1 MRTGRNNPC
10 YCGSGRT
17 YKFCHL
23 PIDDALT
30 EDKYAAA
37 QKVYAKHWS
46 RTSELHFDER
56 LYHWMAERLSPFA
69 PSKIFDVGCG
79 SGHGLIALFE
89 TFGREIQVVSVEE
102 NASCVTIAENTLA
115 MTGVPTKKILRLEVF
130 HSGSGYFFKAGPVP
144 TPFRSGCTLIEGD
157 VCNDPRLIEAL
168 LASER
173 FDAVTVWLSG
183 THMMRPQHADIQR
196 NNIKSD
202 GSHRLYVQNST
213 YDLAERILRPGGVL
227 QVVDRTEV
235 PDTDLMR
242 DDMLDAH
249 REQASTTSLK
259 VMSLDYLRYKEPAE
273 SRMPMKITPGLSGR
287 MPDRPDIAITSVIS
301 QKPD

>member
-1 MRTGRNNPC
+1 MRPGRNDPC
-10 YCGSGRT
+10 YCNSGRT

-23 PIDDALT
+23 PIDEAPT
-30 EDKYAAA
+30 KEKYVAG

-46 RTSELHFDER
+46 RTSELHFASR

-79 SGHGLIALFE
+79 SGHGLIALFD
-89 TFGREIQVVSVEE
+89 TLPAIQVVSVEE
-102 NASCVTIAENTLA
+102 NASCMAIAERTIAKK
-115 MTGVPTKKILRLEVF
+115 GVPTKAIFRLEVH
-130 HSGSGYFFKAGPVP
+130 HSGSGYFFEAGAVP
-144 TPFRSGCTLIEGD
+144 TPFPAGCILIEGD

-168 LASER
+168 LASEQ

-183 THMMRPQHADIQR
+183 THMMRPQHADVKR

-213 YDLAERILRPGGVL
+213 YDLAEKILRPGGVL
-227 QVVDRTEV
+227 QIVDRTEV

-242 DDMLDAH
+242 GDMLDAH

-259 VMSLDYLRYKEPAE
+259 VILLDYLKYTEPPE
-273 SRMPMKITPGLSGR
+273 SRMPMKVTPGLSGR
-287 MPDRPDIAITSVIS
+287 LPDRPDIAITSVIS
-301 QKPD
+301 QKPI